1 MKNNGEEILRVNNI
15 SKSFKKD
22 GYKNIVLKDISFSL
36 HRGEILALV
45 GPSGCG
51 KSTLLNIA
59 AGLLKAD
66 SGELD
71 FKTNSRIAYIFQEAR
86 LLPWMNIEDNI
97 SFVQKNFLG
106 EVAAIKLRNKL
117 LEELD
122 LLSDKDLY
130 PAQLSGG
137 MKQRVE
143 IIRALS
149 IKPDFLLMDE
159 AFKSVDLA
167 LKYQLRN
174 LILRH
179 HSENNFAQ
187 LIVTHDPE
195 EAVLLADKIL
205 ILSASPAVVKKVLE
219 IDLPRDDRSLQN
231 KIIYNKLQEI
241 LDLILYM

>member
-51 KSTLLNIA
+51 KSTLLNIV

-71 FKTNSRIAYIFQEAR
+71 FKTNSRIAYIFQEPR

-97 SFVQKNFLG
+97 SFVQKHFLG

-159 AFKSVDLA
+159 A
-167 LKYQLRN
+167 
-174 LILRH
+174 
-179 HSENNFAQ
+179 
-187 LIVTHDPE
+187 
-195 EAVLLADKIL
+195 
-205 ILSASPAVVKKVLE
+205 
-219 IDLPRDDRSLQN
+219 
-231 KIIYNKLQEI
+231 
-241 LDLILYM
+241 